1 VLAAGAALS
10 CEKEGRKNPV
20 VVSREATRRL
30 TKLPEWPLLSW
41 HPYRKNREKGSKRQ
55 RDDARNQQR
64 NLTGEATSSALGA
77 SAAGAEDSVAGAGA
91 VSVGLTSSTGTG
103 VAVASTVDIT
113 IEIKGN

>member
-1 VLAAGAALS
+1 MQYFPVKKNREKKNAA
-10 CEKEGRKNPV
+10 
-20 VVSREATRRL
+20 VSRETTHRP

-41 HPYRKNREKGSKRQ
+41 HPYRKKRKEV
-55 RDDARNQQR
+55 RDKRNDAGNQQSS
-64 NLTGEATSSALGA
+64 LTGEATSSALGA
-77 SAAGAEDSVAGAGA
+77 SAAGAVDSVAGA